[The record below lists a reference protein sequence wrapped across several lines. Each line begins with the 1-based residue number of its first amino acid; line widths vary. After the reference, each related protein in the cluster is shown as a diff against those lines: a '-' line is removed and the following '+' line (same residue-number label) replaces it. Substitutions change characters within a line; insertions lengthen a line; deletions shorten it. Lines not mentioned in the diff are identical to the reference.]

1 MVDDEV
7 DEDKK
12 EDKVVEDEVVDDG
25 KDLVGFRQ
33 EASGG

>member
-12 EDKVVEDEVVDDG
+12 EDEVVEDEVVDDG

>member
-12 EDKVVEDEVVDDG
+12 EDEVVEDEVVDDG
-25 KDLVGFRQ
+25 KDLVGYRQ